1 MTQAYPRIAIVTG
14 ATSGIGEATARKFI
28 ASGYAVIGSGRTAAK
43 LSAME
48 KELGAAFVGVAG
60 DAGDDAVLDRLFA
73 TAESKFGRSADLIV
87 VNAGRGL
94 GGSVK
99 DCDRTDFADVLK
111 VNVIGAL
118 ALMQKAARTLVAA
131 QKTRFPKH
139 PADIVVIGSVVGQN
153 VSPFSAVYG
162 STKFAVHSLAE
173 GLRREVGPLGVRVTL
188 VAPGIVVS
196 GFQEVAGYSD
206 ELVKKFH
213 DNFGPLLV
221 GADIADAIHGIVS
234 LPAHIHLSNVVVRP
248 TRQDYP

>member
-1 MTQAYPRIAIVTG
+1 MTQSYPRIAIVTG

-43 LSAME
+43 LDALE
-48 KELGAAFVGVAG
+48 KELGEAFVGVAG
-60 DAGDDAVLDRLFA
+60 DAADEAVLDRLFE
-73 TAESKFGRSADLIV
+73 TAEARFGRSADLVV

-118 ALMQKAARTLVAA
+118 ALMQKAARQLVAA

-139 PADIVVIGSVVGQN
+139 PADIVVIGSVVGRS

-162 STKFAVHSLAE
+162 STKFAVHALAE
-173 GLRREVGPLGVRVTL
+173 GLRREIGPLGVRVSL
-188 VAPGIVVS
+188 IEPGIVVS
-196 GFQEVAGYSD
+196 GFQDVAGYSD

-213 DNFGPLLV
+213 DNFGPLLY
-221 GADIADAIHGIVS
+221 GEDIANAIHCIVS
-234 LPAHIHLSNVVVRP
+234 LPAHVHLSDVVIRP